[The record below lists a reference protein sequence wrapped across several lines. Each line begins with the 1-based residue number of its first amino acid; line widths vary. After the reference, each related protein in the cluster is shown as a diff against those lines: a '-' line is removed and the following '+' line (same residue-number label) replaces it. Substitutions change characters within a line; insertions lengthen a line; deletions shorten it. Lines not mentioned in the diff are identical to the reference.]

1 MPRTLTIL
9 IRSQLVFLD
18 QKQKFF
24 FGTELVENERR
35 FFDRDSTLIW
45 KKIFFQFQKLKF
57 SCNFK
62 IKFVKF
68 SCNLLNFCKLN

>member
-24 FGTELVENERR
+24 FGTELVKSERR

-45 KKIFFQFQKLKF
+45 KKIFFSISEIEIFVQF
-57 SCNFK
+57 
-62 IKFVKF
+62 
-68 SCNLLNFCKLN
+68 

>member
-24 FGTELVENERR
+24 FGTELVESERR
-35 FFDRDSTLIW
+35 FFDRDSTLIC
-45 KKIFFQFQKLKF
+45 KKIFFSISEIEIFVQF
-57 SCNFK
+57 
-62 IKFVKF
+62 
-68 SCNLLNFCKLN
+68 